1 MALAVNES
9 PSSRV
14 YLVELPWQ
22 FLSKVQTFVGNL
34 SYLESDRHQ
43 IMRYLFS
50 FYSDSGKIALQ
61 SILAHKLRAFLTLI
75 GIIIG
80 VAAVVVVGASV
91 SGLNTYVTDR
101 VAKLLGANHFM
112 MARMAFQGRMSD
124 EDFERMNRRNKRLN
138 WDDYEW
144 VKEHCTS
151 CSEVGAEV
159 GGQVDL
165 KQDGIEFPGAIVF
178 GVTSN
183 MAEIEDK
190 TIADGRFISNDE
202 VQRSAYV
209 CVLGSDIKEKFFP
222 NVDPIGLVLKV
233 RGLPMR
239 VVGVEDKRGAFFGDS
254 LDRHIYIP
262 ATTHL
267 QIFGRNGLQIHGKAP
282 TRENFQP
289 TIEDARVTMRN
300 KHRLKGNEEDDFGL
314 VNVEALNNQIDQF
327 TGSIA
332 AVVVPI
338 TLITLVVGGIVVMNI
353 MLVSVTERTFE
364 IGLRK
369 AVGATRKQILL
380 QFLIESGML
389 CAFGGVMGL
398 LVAYG
403 VTTLITVLAGITMT
417 ITIGYILLAIIVSSV
432 IGMIAGIYP
441 AFKAAR
447 LDPIIALTK
456 TT

>member
-1 MALAVNES
+1 
-9 PSSRV
+9 
-14 YLVELPWQ
+14 
-22 FLSKVQTFVGNL
+22 
-34 SYLESDRHQ
+34 
-43 IMRYLFS
+43 MRYLFS
-50 FYSDSGKIALQ
+50 FYADAARIALQ
-61 SILAHKLRAFLTLI
+61 SIMAHKLRAFLTLI

-91 SGLNTYVTDR
+91 SGLNTYVTEK

-112 MARMAFQGRMSD
+112 IARMAFQGHMSD
-124 EDFERMNRRNKRLN
+124 EEFERRNRRNKRLN

-144 VKEHCTS
+144 LRDHCTS
-151 CSEVGAEV
+151 CAEV
-159 GGQVDL
+159 GVELGSQVDL

-183 MAEIEDK
+183 MQDIEDK
-190 TIADGRFISNDE
+190 VVADGRFISPDE

-209 CVLGSDIKEKFFP
+209 CVLGSDIKDKFFP
-222 NVDPIGLVLKV
+222 NGSAIGGTLKV
-233 RGLPMR
+233 RGIPMQ
-239 VVGVEDKRGAFFGDS
+239 VVGVEESRGAFFGDS

-267 QIFGRNGLQIHGKAP
+267 QIFGRNGLQIHGKAE
-282 TRENFQP
+282 TRDNFQP
-289 TIEDARVTMRN
+289 AIEDARMTMRN

-314 VNVEALNNQIDQF
+314 VDVESLNNQIDQF
-327 TGSIA
+327 TGTIA

-369 AVGATRKQILL
+369 AVGATRRQVLL

-389 CAFGGVMGL
+389 CAFGGVIGL
-398 LVAYG
+398 LAAWG
-403 VTTLITVLAGITMT
+403 ATALITALAGITMT
-417 ITIGYILLAIIVSSV
+417 ITIGYILLALIVSSV

>member
-1 MALAVNES
+1 
-9 PSSRV
+9 
-14 YLVELPWQ
+14 
-22 FLSKVQTFVGNL
+22 
-34 SYLESDRHQ
+34 
-43 IMRYLFS
+43 MRYL
-50 FYSDSGKIALQ
+50 YSVYADAAKIALQ

-112 MARMAFQGRMSD
+112 IARMAFQGHLSD
-124 EDFERMNRRNKRLN
+124 DEFERRNRRNKRLN

-144 VKEHCTS
+144 VKDHCTT
-151 CSEVGAEV
+151 CSEVGVEV

-183 MAEIEDK
+183 MSEIEDK
-190 TIADGRFISNDE
+190 AIADGRFISPDE
-202 VQRSAYV
+202 VQRSALV
-209 CVLGSDIKEKFFP
+209 CVLGSDIKDKFFP
-222 NVDPIGLVLKV
+222 NIDAIGQTLKV

-239 VVGVEDKRGAFFGDS
+239 VVGVEDKRGSFFGDS

-267 QIFGRNGLQIHGKAP
+267 QIFGRNGLQIHGKAQ

-289 TIEDARVTMRN
+289 VIEDARVAMRN
-300 KHRLKGNEEDDFGL
+300 KHRLKGNDEDDFGL
-314 VNVEALNNQIDQF
+314 VNVEELNNQIDQF

-353 MLVSVTERTFE
+353 MLVSVTERTRE
-364 IGLRK
+364 IGVRM
-369 AVGATRKQILL
+369 AVGAHGNDILT
-380 QFLIESGML
+380 QFLIEAVTLSSV
-389 CAFGGVMGL
+389 GGVIGIICGIGASRIL
-398 LVAYG
+398 SAYAHWP
-403 VTTLITVLAGITMT
+403 TLISISS
-417 ITIGYILLAIIVSSV
+417 IAIAFLFSAAVGV
-432 IGMIAGIYP
+432 FFGFYP
-441 AFKAAR
+441 AREAAR
-447 LDPIIALTK
+447 LDPIEALRYE
-456 TT
+456 

>member
-1 MALAVNES
+1 
-9 PSSRV
+9 
-14 YLVELPWQ
+14 
-22 FLSKVQTFVGNL
+22 
-34 SYLESDRHQ
+34 
-43 IMRYLFS
+43 MRYLFS
-50 FYSDSGKIALQ
+50 FYADSGRIALQ

-80 VAAVVVVGASV
+80 VAATVVVGASV
-91 SGLNTYVTDR
+91 SGLNTYVTDK

-112 MARMAFQGRMSD
+112 IARMAFQGHRTDD
-124 EDFERMNRRNKRLN
+124 EFEKMNRRNKRLN

-144 VKEHCTS
+144 VRDHCTT
-151 CSEVGAEV
+151 CAEV
-159 GGQVDL
+159 GVQVGSQVDL
-165 KQDGIEFPGAIVF
+165 KQDSIEFPGAAIF

-183 MAEIEDK
+183 MADIEDK
-190 TIADGRFISNDE
+190 VVADGRFITPEE
-202 VQRSAYV
+202 VQMSSLV
-209 CVLGSDIKEKFFP
+209 CVLGSEIKEKFFP
-222 NVDPIGLVLKV
+222 NGSAIGQTLKV

-239 VVGVEDKRGAFFGDS
+239 VVGIEESRGSFFGDS
-254 LDRHIYIP
+254 LDRHVYIP
-262 ATTHL
+262 ATTHM
-267 QIFGRNGLQIHGKAP
+267 QIFGRNGLSIHGKAAA
-282 TRENFQP
+282 RENFRP
-289 TIEDARVTMRN
+289 VLEDARVSMRV
-300 KHRLKGNEEDDFGL
+300 KHRLKGNEDDDFGL
-314 VNVEALNNQIDQF
+314 VNVEDLNQQIDQF
-327 TGSIA
+327 TGTIA

-398 LVAYG
+398 LAAYG
-403 VTTLITVLAGITMT
+403 VTTLITSLAGITMT
-417 ITIGYILLAIIVSSV
+417 ITIGYILLALIVSSV

>member
-1 MALAVNES
+1 
-9 PSSRV
+9 
-14 YLVELPWQ
+14 
-22 FLSKVQTFVGNL
+22 
-34 SYLESDRHQ
+34 
-43 IMRYLFS
+43 MRYLFS
-50 FYSDSGKIALQ
+50 VYVDSARIALQ

-91 SGLNTYVTDR
+91 SGLNTYVTDK

-112 MARMAFQGRMSD
+112 MARMAFQGRLSD
-124 EDFERMNRRNKRLN
+124 EDFERRNRRNKRLN

-144 VKEHCTS
+144 VRDHCTS
-151 CSEVGAEV
+151 CSEVGVEV
-159 GGQVDL
+159 GSQVDL

-183 MAEIEDK
+183 MSEIEDK
-190 TIADGRFISNDE
+190 TISDGRFISPDE
-202 VQRSAYV
+202 VQRSALV
-209 CVLGSDIKEKFFP
+209 CVLGSEIKDKFFP
-222 NVDPIGLVLKV
+222 NTDAIGKDLKV

-239 VVGVEDKRGAFFGDS
+239 VVGVEDSRGAFFGDS

-289 TIEDARVTMRN
+289 TIEDARVSMRN

-314 VNVEALNNQIDQF
+314 VNVEDLNNQIDQF

-369 AVGATRKQILL
+369 AVGATRKQILM

-389 CAFGGVMGL
+389 CAFGGMIGL
-398 LVAYG
+398 LAAYG
-403 VTTLITVLAGITMT
+403 VTKTITALAGITMT
-417 ITIGYILLAIIVSSV
+417 ITIGYILLALIVSSV